1 MKYQKLLSLTRQAV
15 DTYQMIDEGDHIA
28 VGISG
33 GKDSLTLLCALYGLK
48 RFYPKSFDL
57 TAITVNLGFQ
67 NLDLEPIKRMCRTF
81 EIPYKIVDT
90 QIARII
96 FEERREN
103 NPCSLCAKMRKG
115 ALNAAIKELGCNKI
129 AYAHHKD
136 DVIETML
143 LSLLY
148 EGRFYSFPPKT
159 YLDQMDLT
167 VIRPLFFVDEADV
180 IGFWHKYQLP
190 VAKSPCPAD
199 GHTRREYSK
208 QLLRQLNLE
217 NPGVKNRMFTAIL
230 NAELSDWPDRI
241 ILTATDGKRKIFS
254 LLSAFVVFGKTGHF
268 VVDPERIQQQ
278 IVRLADFFFGRTM
291 IIRAACLD
299 RCSAF
304 HLLDQI
310 GFCMDRF
317 TKFCICRSNAVRF
330 VGITAAKLCQKV
342 LSGAFFAS

>member
-28 VGISG
+28 VAISG

-48 RFYPKSFDL
+48 RFYPKAFDL

-67 NLDLEPIKRMCRTF
+67 NLDLEPIKRMCRTL

-208 QLLRQLNLE
+208 RLLRQLNLE

-241 ILTATDGKRKIFS
+241 I
-254 LLSAFVVFGKTGHF
+254 
-268 VVDPERIQQQ
+268 P
-278 IVRLADFFFGRTM
+278 
-291 IIRAACLD
+291 D
-299 RCSAF
+299 R
-304 HLLDQI
+304 H
-310 GFCMDRF
+310 
-317 TKFCICRSNAVRF
+317 
-330 VGITAAKLCQKV
+330 
-342 LSGAFFAS
+342 